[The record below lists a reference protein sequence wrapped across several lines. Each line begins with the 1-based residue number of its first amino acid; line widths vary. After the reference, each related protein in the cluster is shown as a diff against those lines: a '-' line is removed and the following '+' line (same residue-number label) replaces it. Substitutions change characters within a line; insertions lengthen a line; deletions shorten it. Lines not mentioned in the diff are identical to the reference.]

1 MKERRA
7 KKQRERDQS
16 RGERVNIKHG
26 REAEG
31 KANQRDVEKDKGI
44 ENRIEEQRNG
54 DQSRGNRK

>member
-1 MKERRA
+1 M
-7 KKQRERDQS
+7 
-16 RGERVNIKHG
+16 NIEHG

-54 DQSRGNRK
+54 DQSRENRK